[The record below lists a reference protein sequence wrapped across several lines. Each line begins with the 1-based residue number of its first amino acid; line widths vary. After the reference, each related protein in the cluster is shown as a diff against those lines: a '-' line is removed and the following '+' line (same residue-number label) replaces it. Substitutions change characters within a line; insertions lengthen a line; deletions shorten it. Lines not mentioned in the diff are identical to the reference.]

1 MKVYRAEQ
9 IRNVALISHVGAGK
23 TSLVDAALFD
33 SGAVTRQG
41 KVDEGSSIS
50 DYDPDELKRHMSL
63 NAKVLPVEWKN
74 HKINFIDTPGYA
86 DFVGE
91 VKVGLRVADAALVVV
106 TAEKGVE
113 VGTELTW
120 QYADER
126 NLPRMVLI
134 NKLDRDNTSF
144 DTALKSLRDQFGL
157 KVVPLQ
163 IPIGEQS
170 SFRGVVDLVSQKG
183 YTFEGG
189 NKIQEIAIPAELQEN
204 IGSYRE
210 QLIESA
216 VESDDEIMEK
226 FLEGEEL
233 SDEEILSV
241 IKKGTRSG
249 QLIPVLCGAG
259 SKNIAVQTLLDA
271 VVDYL
276 PGAADAL
283 PEDAKAFDD
292 TLSMFVYKTAAAQV
306 GTISY
311 FRVYSGTLKPDTHV
325 YNVQTKADERI
336 GQLITTRGKTQEP
349 ATEIPAGDF
358 GAVTKLANTHT
369 GDTLAG
375 SKDVTTAL
383 DPINFPEPC
392 YTIAVY
398 PRSQAD
404 LDKMGNAL
412 NRAVEEDRT
421 LRVTRDPETAE
432 VLLSGMGESHLQIVI
447 EGIKRKFGVDLESRD
462 QRISYRETI
471 RKKTRANGR
480 HKRQSGGH
488 GQFGDVW
495 LEIEPLPIGSE
506 ETFVFEDKIV
516 GGVVPGQYI
525 PGVEKGVRESL
536 RRGFISGNPMLY
548 VKVAL
553 VDGKYHPVDS
563 SAQSFE
569 IAGSLGMQEAVPL
582 ASPTIL
588 EPVMTVTI
596 TVPESNMGDV
606 MSDINTKRGRVL
618 GMTPTGNNLQQI
630 TANVPQA
637 ELLHYATDLR
647 SITQGRGSFKME
659 FYQYEEV
666 PGNVQQEIITN
677 YKKAQET
684 KK

>member
-91 VKVGLRVADAALVVV
+91 VKAGLRVADAALVVV

-134 NKLDRDNTSF
+134 NKLDRENTSF

-183 YTFEGG
+183 YTFESG
-189 NKIQEIAIPAELQEN
+189 NKIQEIAISAELQES

-241 IKKGTRSG
+241 IKKGTRSC
-249 QLIPVLCGAG
+249 QLIPVLCSAG

-506 ETFVFEDKIV
+506 DTFVFEDKIV

-618 GMTPTGNNLQQI
+618 GMTPIGNNLQQI